1 MRYLIA
7 KSSFLTPMK
16 WCFGLIISIGLWNG
30 SASFAQNNSERV
42 QEAQLP
48 KTDFYDYRGT
58 HGLATA
64 LGSAVINGD
73 YANPEFGIYMGF
85 GYKKSIIPHVNVNL
99 KFNKFNLVYKDLF
112 NKGFMSFD
120 LNAEVLVFPHE
131 RFSPFVF
138 FGGGANASNYFEAVD
153 PKMQGGLGLEYIIYE
168 GLSFRIFGDY
178 NHVFSDA
185 LDGKIYGDADDV
197 YWRMGCGL
205 NFYFGGAKKK
215 AKLLNAV
222 PTIIKT
228 NPIPA
233 DN

>member
-1 MRYLIA
+1 MRYLII
-7 KSSFLTPMK
+7 KSSFLTQIR
-16 WCFGLIISIGLWNG
+16 WCVGLLIPIVLLTSTSSL
-30 SASFAQNNSERV
+30 AQNNSDSTEDS
-42 QEAQLP
+42 QLP

-58 HGLATA
+58 HGVSTT

-99 KFNKFNLVYKDLF
+99 TFNKFNLVYEDLF

-120 LNAEVLVFPHE
+120 VNAEVLAFPHE
-131 RFSPFVF
+131 RFSPFIF

-153 PKMQGGLGLEYIIYE
+153 PKVQGGLGLEYIIYE
-168 GLSFRIFGDY
+168 GLSLRIFGDY
-178 NHVFSDA
+178 NHVFSDE

-215 AKLLNAV
+215 AKLLSTV